1 MKKSGGALLVHALE
15 QVGTDFTFGI
25 PGVHNT
31 EIYDELNKSKQ
42 IKPILTTHE
51 VGASFMA
58 DGVSRTGKSV
68 GVCVLVPAAG
78 ITHAASG
85 IAEAMLDGIPMFI
98 ITGGIRRDTGRAYQ
112 LHDMDQELLTKA
124 MVKGYFRP
132 KTHGDIIPMVYQAY
146 DLATSGVPGPILFEM
161 PGELQLL
168 HGDVDEILNYTP
180 PAKVQNFNEEDLD
193 KAVDLLLNAK
203 NPGLYLG
210 WGAKDCSAA
219 SIEIADGLNSPTAT
233 TLQGLSVFPANH
245 PLHVGMGTG
254 NSAAPAAVEAFKDCD
269 VLLAVGVRFSELA
282 TGSYGMEIPENLI
295 HVDIDPEVFNKNYPA
310 QVTLEGDA
318 SDIMPRLLNKLKE
331 KGFKTSDNELKSKI
345 AKLKKEYFDSWT
357 KKKNDQLVSPGF
369 FFKSL
374 RKHLDDDALIV
385 ADDGNHTFLT
395 MELMPI
401 YNPGGFISPS
411 DFNCMGYCIPATNAA
426 KLANPDKQVV
436 GIVGDGALLMTGL
449 EAITATNQGVGP
461 IYFIFSDGELGQIS
475 IFQKIPLNRK
485 TCTVLGEMKVKGIA
499 DATGSNFV
507 EMNNDFEID
516 ESIMRA
522 LELAKEGRPVFVD
535 VKIDY
540 SRKTKFSEGVVKTNL
555 QRFPLK
561 DKVRIIGRAIKRH
574 TLG

>member
-15 QVGTDFTFGI
+15 QVGTEFTFGI

-31 EIYDELNKSKQ
+31 EIYDELNKSKK
-42 IKPILTTHE
+42 IKPVLTTHE

-58 DGVSRTGKSV
+58 DGVSRTGKSI

-85 IAEAMLDGIPMFI
+85 IAEAMLDGIPMI
-98 ITGGIRRDTGRAYQ
+98 VITGGIRRDTGRAYQ
-112 LHDMDQELLTKA
+112 LHDMSQELLTKA
-124 MVKGYFRP
+124 IVKGYFRP
-132 KTHGDIIPMVYQAY
+132 KTHADIIPMIYEAY
-146 DLATSGVPGPILFEM
+146 NLATSGVPGPILFEM

-168 HGDVDEILNYTP
+168 HGEVDGMANYTP
-180 PAKVQNFNEEDLD
+180 LANEEHFNEEEIDQ
-193 KAVDLLLNAK
+193 AVDLLLQAK
-203 NPGLYLG
+203 RPGLYLG
-210 WGAKDCSAA
+210 WGAKECSAA
-219 SIEIADGLNSPTAT
+219 SIEIAEGLNSPAAT
-233 TLQGLSVFPANH
+233 TLQGLSVFPGNH
-245 PLHVGMGTG
+245 PLSVGMGFG
-254 NSAAPAAVEAFKDCD
+254 NSAAPAAKDAFKDCD
-269 VLLAVGVRFSELA
+269 CLLAVGVRFSELA

-295 HVDIDPEVFNKNYPA
+295 HVDIDQEVFNKNYPA
-310 QVTLEGDA
+310 KITLQGDA
-318 SDIMPRLLNKLKE
+318 AQIMPKLLAKLKE
-331 KGFKTSDNELKSKI
+331 KGFKTQDSELKNKI

-357 KKKNDQLVSPGF
+357 KKKNDKIVSPGF

-374 RKHLDDDALIV
+374 REHLSDDALIV
-385 ADDGNHTFLT
+385 ADDGNHTFLA

-449 EAITATNQGVGP
+449 EAMTATNEGLGS

-485 TCTVLGEMKVKGIA
+485 TCTVLGDMKVKGIA
-499 DATGSNFV
+499 DATGAHFV
-507 EMNNDFEID
+507 EMNNDFDID
-516 ESIMRA
+516 SAIMKA

-555 QRFPLK
+555 FRFPLK
-561 DKVRIIGRAIKRH
+561 DRMRFIGRAIVRH

>member
-15 QVGTDFTFGI
+15 QVGTEFTFGI

-85 IAEAMLDGIPMFI
+85 IAEAMLDGIPMI
-98 ITGGIRRDTGRAYQ
+98 VITGGIRRDTGKAYQ
-112 LHDMDQELLTKA
+112 LHDMNQEVMTKA
-124 MVKGYFRP
+124 LVKGYFRP
-132 KTHGDIIPMVYQAY
+132 KTHSDIIPMAYQAY
-146 DLATSGVPGPILFEM
+146 SLATSGLPGPVLFEM
-161 PGELQLL
+161 PGELQLF
-168 HGDVDEILNYTP
+168 HGEVEGMPNYTP
-180 PAKVQNFNEEDLD
+180 LTKEQHFSENDLN
-193 KAVDLLLNAK
+193 KAIELLMNAK
-203 NPGLYLG
+203 KPGLYLG
-210 WGAKDCSAA
+210 WGAKECAKSNIEMADC
-219 SIEIADGLNSPTAT
+219 LNSPTAT
-233 TLQGLSVFPANH
+233 TLQGLSVFPASH
-245 PLHVGMGTG
+245 PLHVGMGFG
-254 NSAAPAAVEAFKDCD
+254 KSSSPAAQEAFKDCD
-269 VLLAVGVRFSELA
+269 CLLAVGVRFSELA
-282 TGSYGMEIPENLI
+282 TGSYGMDIPKNLI

-310 QVTLEGDA
+310 KITLQGDA
-318 SDIMPRLLNKLKE
+318 SVIMPRLLAKLKE
-331 KGFKTSDNELKSKI
+331 KETKTSNHELKNKI
-345 AKLKKEYFDSWT
+345 AKLKKEYFNSWT
-357 KKKNDQLVSPGF
+357 KNKNDKLVSPGY

-374 RKHLDDDALIV
+374 REHLDDDAIVV

-401 YNPGGFISPS
+401 YKPGSFISPS

-426 KLANPDKQVV
+426 KLSNPEKQVV

-449 EAITATNQGVGP
+449 EAMTATNQGLGVV
-461 IYFIFSDGELGQIS
+461 YFIFSDGELGQIS

-499 DATGSNFV
+499 DATGSHFV
-507 EMNNDFEID
+507 EMNNDFDID
-516 ESIMRA
+516 ESMMKA
-522 LELAKEGRPVFVD
+522 LELAKAGRPVFVD

-540 SRKTKFSEGVVKTNL
+540 SKKTKFSEGVIKTNL
-555 QRFPLK
+555 QRFALK